1 MKNFLLLL
9 PAVLLSACATGPNV
23 NDWKAEPAPVAGE
36 RVHVPVYEVEFL
48 PVVPSV
54 PGTVIVGRFRILNN
68 ATLPY
73 ENEAYVQAVKEKA
86 ANMGGNTIVY
96 PRSGV
101 TEAVVAYVPLET
113 VNYHGGDEALIDAGI
128 ISMEY

>member
-1 MKNFLLLL
+1 M
-9 PAVLLSACATGPNV
+9 
-23 NDWKAEPAPVAGE
+23 AGE

-48 PVVPSV
+48 PIVPSV
-54 PGTVIVGRFRILNN
+54 PGTVIVGKFRILNN